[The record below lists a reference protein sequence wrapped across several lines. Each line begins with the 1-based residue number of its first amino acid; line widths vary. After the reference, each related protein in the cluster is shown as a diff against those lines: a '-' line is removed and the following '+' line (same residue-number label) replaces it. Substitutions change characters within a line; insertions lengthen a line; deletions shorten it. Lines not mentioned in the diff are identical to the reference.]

1 MEKEEERK
9 RTVVVE
15 EEYFYR
21 KNTFFTVSVMVL
33 PESEAPEVQRNGW
46 RTSTLKALAAETDN
60 IQTVAQQS
68 RGRYVPSQTGEGN
81 CLHKRGG
88 RERIVQRS
96 STYTYGQTDRQT
108 TRDNQET
115 RGLCPCLQIIN
126 KVFDDDYIEINDAW
140 SGVF

>member
-1 MEKEEERK
+1 M
-9 RTVVVE
+9 VVE

-68 RGRYVPSQTGEGN
+68 RGQYVPRPVRVIVCT
-81 CLHKRGG
+81 RGV
-88 RERIVQRS
+88 RERIAERS
-96 STYTYGQTDRQT
+96 STYIYGQPDRQT

-115 RGLCPCLQIIN
+115 RGLSPCLQIIN